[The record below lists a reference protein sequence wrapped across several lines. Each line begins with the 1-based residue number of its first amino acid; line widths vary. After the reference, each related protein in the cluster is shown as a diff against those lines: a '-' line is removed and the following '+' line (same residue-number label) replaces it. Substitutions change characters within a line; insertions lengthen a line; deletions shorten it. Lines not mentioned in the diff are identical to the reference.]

1 MMGRDLFAW
10 ESALPINREK
20 QLVPVAQPSKG
31 VNTVVNREGQ
41 PPDTCWNALNMVP
54 YDRWGRKRV
63 AQRPGLQR
71 SFPGFTG
78 LSFIQN
84 LTSINNINYNSG
96 GAFSAPA
103 FNTSSTNTFAQSAF
117 QYALNG
123 VETTFTIPFTI
134 LLRSSGS
141 TDNNSYLEIDMLQPD
156 GVTGII
162 IDFLYVQA
170 SYNFN
175 PTGPVYTHVLS
186 AGVNSNSN
194 VINAAS
200 TVTTVGANYN
210 VSGTATITLNPA
222 AQTITG
228 TTTLAGS
235 ATPTTT
241 VSAVIPE
248 LVTFNLI
255 ESVNGTGSASTVSV
269 GAITATPTNASPVKV
284 SAYNTTLV
292 AVSDGFVY
300 SGTTV
305 LQKAANQSSAPLLAN
320 VPVAS
325 ARVFNEVF
333 FVDGQNLAQ
342 LDIPS
347 NTMIPYVATNGST
360 PNSTTSTG
368 SYVLSAL
375 ARSGGTA
382 TAITTS
388 TNGFQIGD
396 TVTIANVTTAG
407 WNGSYAVTNIV
418 SATSFQ
424 FVIGG
429 TPTTPATLTGSSS
442 ASGPYR
448 LGSTTCSLAC
458 TWRGRMV
465 LAGDSGS
472 PQNFYM
478 SRAGN
483 AFDWNYGA
491 IDAQAAVAG
500 NLSTSGSIGEP
511 ITALIPFSD
520 DIMMIGCT
528 HSIWLLQG
536 DPAQNGT
543 IVPVSSNVGVV
554 GANGWTKDS
563 FDSLYFLGT
572 DGLYK
577 CRPLWEQWQ
586 PPQLLTG
593 TNLDQYFAGLQ
604 TSQNIFTMIWHED
617 AHYLHLFVTPADDVT
632 AGTHLIWD
640 TRGEGL
646 WPQQYPQAAGPT
658 AAILWYANG
667 DPLNRGVLVGGW
679 DGVIRRLDQT
689 ALDDTGFTINATLTF
704 GPFHPFPEA
713 ALLSAVTIDLGEI
726 LTSQVGDPPI
736 AVADEVPSG
745 VTDGSNTSFQL
756 ANQPVL
762 IDTVYLFA
770 NGGVPLN
777 QGPFGDYTIDS
788 TGLITFG
795 FPPPSGTVLTA
806 NYTYQQSPASPA
818 NVLMTMATG
827 ADAYSVTENLT
838 QTEPDQPRVASIACI
853 IDRRQKTMRQR
864 LRGGWFSFT
873 LSNQNQPDTYFSF
886 ESALMEFQDAG
897 RNRLRR

>member
-1 MMGRDLFAW
+1 MA
-10 ESALPINREK
+10 INREK
-20 QLVPVAQPSKG
+20 QLVPVTSPVKG

-96 GAFSAPA
+96 GTFSAPA

-141 TDNNSYLEIDMLQPD
+141 TDNNSYLEIDMVQPN
-156 GVTGII
+156 GVAGIVL
-162 IDFLYVQA
+162 DFLYVQA

-186 AGVNSNSN
+186 AGINGTSN

-200 TVTTVGANYN
+200 TVTTIGANYN

-235 ATPTTT
+235 ATPSTT
-241 VSAVIPE
+241 VSATIPE

-255 ESVNGTGSASTVSV
+255 ESVNGTGSASTVSI
-269 GAITATPTNASPVKV
+269 GAVTATPTNASPVKV
-284 SAYNTTLV
+284 STYNTTLV

-305 LQKAANQSSAPLLAN
+305 LQKAANQSSALLSAT

-333 FVDGQNLAQ
+333 FVDGINLAQ

-347 NTMIPYVATNGST
+347 NTMIPYIATNGST
-360 PNSTTSTG
+360 PNSTLSTFTFT
-368 SYVLSAL
+368 LSHMNQ
-375 ARSGGTA
+375 SGGTA
-382 TAITTS
+382 NAQTTVV
-388 TNGFQIGD
+388 NGFQPGD
-396 TVTIANVTTAG
+396 MITIAGVSTAG
-407 WNGSYAVTNIV
+407 WNGSYAVTNLV
-418 SATSFQ
+418 NTTTFQ
-424 FVIGG
+424 FNVSSGITSPANVSTG
-429 TPTTPATLTGSSS
+429 TVT
-442 ASGPYR
+442 GPYR
-448 LGSTTCSLAC
+448 LGLTTCSLAC
-458 TWRGRMV
+458 TWRGRLV

-491 IDAQAAVAG
+491 TDAQAAVAG

-604 TSQNIFTMIWHED
+604 TSQNIFTMVWHED
-617 AHYLHLFVTPADDVT
+617 AHYLHLFVTPVDDVT
-632 AGTHLIWD
+632 PGTHLIWD

-646 WPQQYPQAAGPT
+646 WPQQYPQVVGPT

-667 DPLNRGVLVGGW
+667 DPLNRGVLLGGW
-679 DGVIRRLDQT
+679 DGDIRRLDQT
-689 ALDDTGFTINATLTF
+689 ALDDTGYTINATLTF

-713 ALLSAVTIDLGEI
+713 SLLSAVTIDLGEI

-736 AVADEVPSG
+736 AIAGEDLSG
-745 VTDGSNTSFQL
+745 QIGGGSTNFTT
-756 ANQPVL
+756 ANSPVL
-762 IDTVYLFA
+762 IDTVYLFY
-770 NGGVPLN
+770 NGAPLDQGV
-777 QGPFGDYTIDS
+777 GADYVIDS
-788 TGLITFG
+788 TGAIITQFTINPG
-795 FPPPSGTVLTA
+795 NTLTVS
-806 NYTYQQSPASPA
+806 YSYQQAPASPA

-838 QTEPDQPRVASIACI
+838 QTTPDQPRVAAIACT

-886 ESALMEFQDAG
+886 ESAIMEFQDAG
-897 RNRLRR
+897 RNRIRR